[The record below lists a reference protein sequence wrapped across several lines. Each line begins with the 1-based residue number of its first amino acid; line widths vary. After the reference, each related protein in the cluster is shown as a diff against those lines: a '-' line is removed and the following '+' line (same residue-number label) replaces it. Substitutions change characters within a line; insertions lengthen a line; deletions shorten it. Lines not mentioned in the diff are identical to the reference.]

1 MTSGRFERLKKNNLQ
16 EFEQELLPD
25 FSVPVEVFSA
35 LFLED
40 FERFDEYFLSFAK
53 LMFQIGHPG
62 FQCGGP

>member
-40 FERFDEYFLSFAK
+40 FERFDQYFLSFA
-53 LMFQIGHPG
+53 
-62 FQCGGP
+62 